1 MKSIAIHQNEPDPR
15 IVLISALVG
24 EAFPLKTAS
33 KYAATTFIFWKNSE
47 QISKW
52 RIRSEKTMEKLKW
65 ISVVYRGD

>member
-52 RIRSEKTMEKLKW
+52 RI
-65 ISVVYRGD
+65 